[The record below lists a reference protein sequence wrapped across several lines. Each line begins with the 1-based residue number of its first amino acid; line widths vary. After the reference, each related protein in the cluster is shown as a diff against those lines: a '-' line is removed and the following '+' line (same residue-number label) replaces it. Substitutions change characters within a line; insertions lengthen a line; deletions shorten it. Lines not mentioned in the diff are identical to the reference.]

1 MLQASLF
8 SPPHL
13 FSFPN
18 EKSILFPMEDAY
30 EEQVLQLY
38 TPLF

>member
-13 FSFPN
+13 FLFPN
-18 EKSILFPMEDAY
+18 KKTIIFPSKDTY
-30 EEQVLQLY
+30 EEQVLQLQ